1 MPTRQLSA
9 QSDGVPKVLNPWIRS
24 LFQFLIA
31 WLEVNTGSESIST
44 LQRFLVPS
52 CCRTRLPRW
61 NHNYPLLCGIL
72 LIQEILTKHQN
83 TKCTRQSPRHPSCS
97 QTEQLMWDFSSKQRK
112 QGGGGGLCAGV
123 QGGCERE
130 HHIWP
135 THLPK
140 ALAVNSPKPF

>member
-24 LFQFLIA
+24 LFQFLIP

-83 TKCTRQSPRHPSCS
+83 TKCARQSPRHPSCS
-97 QTEQLMWDFSSKQRK
+97 RTEQLMWDFSSKQRK
-112 QGGGGGLCAGV
+112 QGGYCAGV